1 MINRNFFQIKK
12 KIKKVVFFGFNPNL
26 ENLVYLNKKKNLES
40 FIFTSPNQSKQLN
53 KLQNIQTFKVIKSL
67 DVNFRKY
74 IIKNFNIDETLF
86 ISLSSRWI
94 FKKKT
99 INFLKKN
106 LVNIHSSR
114 LPHDRGGATISW
126 QIMRGDRL
134 HCQSIHLVDDG
145 VDTGPIIFQKVS
157 IYPKSCQIPADYEKF
172 DLEKLNYLYEDFL
185 DNLLKKKRLRISNQN
200 ESLSYYNP
208 RLNSDKDAWIDWGM
222 NYIEIYRFINAF
234 DDPYSGAKTV
244 INKKI
249 VSLKSVH
256 LHSGEMFG
264 HKFMSGIIFRKDK
277 NWIVVKISDNHNLI
291 IEKVLNKNGK
301 NIIEELKVGD
311 RFFSNIKM
319 VEKSKITRTRYNQS
333 GLKKN

>member
-1 MINRNFFQIKK
+1 MINKNFFQIKK
-12 KIKKVVFFGFNPNL
+12 INKVVFLGFSPNL
-26 ENLVYLNKKKNLES
+26 ESFINLNKKNNIES
-40 FIFTSPNQSKQLN
+40 FIFTSPNQFKQLSKFKKIN
-53 KLQNIQTFKVIKSL
+53 EFKVIKSL
-67 DVNFRKY
+67 DDNFRKY
-74 IIKNFNIDETLF
+74 VKKNFNIENTLF

-106 LVNIHSSR
+106 LINIHSSR

-145 VDTGPIIFQKVS
+145 VDTGPIIFQKLS
-157 IYPKSCQIPADYEKF
+157 IYPKSCQIPKDYEKF

-185 DNLLKKKRLRISNQN
+185 KNLIKKKKLKISYQN
-200 ESLSYYNP
+200 ENLSYYNP
-208 RLNSDKDAWIDWGM
+208 RLNTDKDAWIDWSM

-234 DDPYSGAKTV
+234 DEPYSGAKTLV
-244 INKKI
+244 NKKI

-264 HKFMSGIIFRKDK
+264 HKFMTGIIFRKDK
-277 NWIVVKISDNHNLI
+277 NWLIVKISDNHNLI
-291 IEKVLNKNGK
+291 IEKVLDNKGK
-301 NIIEELKVGD
+301 NIISELKVGD
-311 RFFSNIKM
+311 RFFSNMKM
-319 VEKSKITRTRYNQS
+319 IEKSKLVRTRYNQG
-333 GLKKN
+333 GLK